1 MAEKKTTTTKK
12 TTTKKT
18 TTKTTTQKTSPTAT
32 CISGANG
39 KKSFFQPL
47 FDYIKKTNQKNWRK
61 ERVKCCKCGNEWNCI
76 FPNVKNGEYKLQ
88 CPKCGARESMVI
100 TKK

>member
-1 MAEKKTTTTKK
+1 MAEKK

-18 TTKTTTQKTSPTAT
+18 TTKKVSPTTT
-32 CISGANG
+32 CIKDSKGNR
-39 KKSFFQPL
+39 KSLFQPL
-47 FDYIKKTNQKNWRK
+47 FDYLNANIKKDWRK
-61 ERVKCCKCGNEWNCI
+61 ERVKCCKCGNEWNCVFYNI
-76 FPNVKNGEYKLQ
+76 KGGEYKLQ